1 MRKVLITCPCYEER
15 CKEGLEYLAAN
26 DCEAVINHNGRPY
39 YFDELKEMV
48 SDIDGVI
55 AGSDYWDARVFECA
69 PKLKAIARF
78 GIGIEN
84 FNLEDFKKYG
94 IRANNAPGLN
104 KNAVAEQAIGLMFSV
119 IRNIPNLDASTKK
132 GGWVRYVTH
141 EFQYYTIGLCGF
153 GGVAKTVA
161 EKLQPFGSKIIAYD
175 VCHDEETAR
184 RLNVTFVTLEEL
196 LAQSDIVSI
205 HVPCTPETRG
215 MFNKETFAK
224 MKPGAYVINTARGP
238 IVKESDM
245 YDALV
250 DGTITAYGTDVFE
263 TEPVDPKNPLFTLE
277 NYICTPH
284 TAAETYENY
293 QVTGLYTA
301 KSIVA
306 MLNGEDAENMLV

>member
-15 CKEGLEYLAAN
+15 CQEGLEYLAAN

-39 YFDELKEMV
+39 YPDELKEIMG
-48 SDIDGVI
+48 DIDGVI
-55 AGSDYWDARVFECA
+55 AGSDRWNADIFNYA
-69 PKLKAIARF
+69 PRLKAISRF

-84 FNLEDFKKYG
+84 FELEDFKKYG

-104 KNAVAEQAIGLMFSV
+104 KNAVAEQAMALMFSV
-119 IRNIPNLDASTKK
+119 IRNIPGLSASTKK
-132 GGWVRYVTH
+132 GGWVRYATH
-141 EFQYYTIGLCGF
+141 EFQHYTIGLCGF

-161 EKLQPFGSKIIAYD
+161 EKLQPFGSRIIAYD
-175 VCHDEETAR
+175 LYQDEEAAK

-196 LAQSDIVSI
+196 LARSDIVSI
-205 HVPCTPETRG
+205 HVPCTDETRG
-215 MFNKETFAK
+215 MFDQAAFAR
-224 MKPGAYVINTARGP
+224 MKRGAYVINTARGP

-245 YDALV
+245 YRALK
-250 DGTITAYGTDVFE
+250 DGTIAAYGTDVFE
-263 TEPVDPKNPLFTLE
+263 VEPVDPGNPLFTLD

-301 KSIVA
+301 RSIVA
-306 MLNGEDAENMLV
+306 MLDGREAEHMLV